1 MKTVGEILKKVRRE
15 QEITLSEVEKAT
27 KIRLHYLQAL
37 ENDEYDKLPSATST
51 RGFIKNY
58 AEFLGLASPP
68 LLAIF
73 RRDFSQDGQGRII
86 PQGMVEPIDK
96 PKFSWTPKLTVILLV
111 TIFLTLFFGYLAR
124 QYFSLI
130 GPPTLSVTSPLPEEK
145 VTGETVEV
153 MGKTDLDAVVTVNG
167 ELVSLSEKGEF
178 RYRLGLTRGKNT
190 ILVEAVSKIGKK
202 KRITRTV
209 YAIE

>member
-1 MKTVGEILKKVRRE
+1 MKTVGKILKKAR
-15 QEITLSEVEKAT
+15 QERGMMLSEVEKAT
-27 KIRLHYLQAL
+27 KIRLRYLQAL

-58 AEFLGLASPP
+58 AEFLGLTSTQ

-73 RRDFSQDGQGRII
+73 RRDFSQDRQGRII

-96 PKFSWTPKLTVILLV
+96 PRFSWTPKLTVILLV
-111 TIFLTLFFGYLAR
+111 TTFLTLFFGYLAY

-130 GPPTLSVTSPLPEEK
+130 SPPTLSLSAPLAEEK
-145 VTGETVEV
+145 VAGETIEV
-153 MGKTDLDAVVTVNG
+153 VGKTDPDAVVTING

-178 RYRLGLTRGKNT
+178 GYQLGLTSGENT
-190 ILVEAVSKIGKK
+190 IVVEAVSKLGKK

>member
-1 MKTVGEILKKVRRE
+1 MKTVGKILKKAR
-15 QEITLSEVEKAT
+15 QERGMMLSEVEKAT
-27 KIRLHYLQAL
+27 KIRLRYLQAL

-58 AEFLGLASPP
+58 AEFLGLTSTQ

-73 RRDFSQDGQGRII
+73 RRDFSQDRQGRII

-96 PKFSWTPKLTVILLV
+96 PRFSWTPKLTVILLV
-111 TIFLTLFFGYLAR
+111 TTFLTLFFGYLAY

-130 GPPTLSVTSPLPEEK
+130 SPPTLSLSAPLAEGK
-145 VTGETVEV
+145 VIGKTVEV
-153 MGKTDLDAVVTVNG
+153 LGKTDPDAVVTING

-178 RYRLGLTRGKNT
+178 GYQLRLTSGENT
-190 ILVEAVSKIGKK
+190 IVVEAVSKLGKK

>member
-1 MKTVGEILKKVRRE
+1 MKTVGKILKKVR
-15 QEITLSEVEKAT
+15 QERGITLSEVEKAT
-27 KIRLHYLQAL
+27 KIRFRYLQAL
-37 ENDEYDKLPSATST
+37 ENDEYDKLSSATST

-58 AEFLGLASPP
+58 AEFLGLTSTQ

-73 RRDFSQDGQGRII
+73 RRDFPQDKQGRII

-96 PKFSWTPKLTVILLV
+96 PRFSWTPKLTVILLV
-111 TIFLTLFFGYLAR
+111 TTFLTLFFGYLAY

-130 GPPTLSVTSPLPEEK
+130 SPPALSLSAPLAEEK
-145 VTGETVEV
+145 VLGETIEV
-153 MGKTDLDAVVTVNG
+153 VGKTDPDAVVTING

-178 RYRLGLTRGKNT
+178 RYQLGLTSGENT
-190 ILVEAVSKIGKK
+190 IVVEAVSKLGKK

>member
-1 MKTVGEILKKVRRE
+1 MKTVGKILKKARQE
-15 QEITLSEVEKAT
+15 QGITLSEVEKAT
-27 KIRLHYLQAL
+27 KIRFRYLQAL

-58 AEFLGLASPP
+58 AEFLGLTSTQ

-73 RRDFSQDGQGRII
+73 RRDFSQDRQGRII

-96 PKFSWTPKLTVILLV
+96 PRFSWTPKLTVILLV
-111 TIFLTLFFGYLAR
+111 TIFLTLFFGYLAY

-130 GPPTLSVTSPLPEEK
+130 SPPKLSLTAPLPEEK
-145 VTGETVEV
+145 VVGETVEIV
-153 MGKTDLDAVVTVNG
+153 GKTDPDAVVTING
-167 ELVSLSEKGEF
+167 ELVSLSEKGDF
-178 RYRLGLTRGKNT
+178 RYQLGLTNGENT
-190 ILVEAVSKIGKK
+190 IVVEAVSKLGKK
-202 KRITRTV
+202 KKITRTI